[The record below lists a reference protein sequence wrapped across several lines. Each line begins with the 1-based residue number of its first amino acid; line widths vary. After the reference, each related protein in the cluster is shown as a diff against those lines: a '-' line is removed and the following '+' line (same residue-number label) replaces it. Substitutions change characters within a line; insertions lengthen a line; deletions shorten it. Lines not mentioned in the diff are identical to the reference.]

1 MHGNKHFLP
10 QVLTT
15 RRVGCVS
22 ISRVAQLLEGHR
34 FPLSLSVSLSLS
46 SLLMSA
52 AASSSSIPARVLK
65 DIRTILR
72 IKKAFPSFR
81 IPLPTS
87 VSSSSS
93 STTSSS
99 FSVASTSDISIPGA
113 GGDADNKKMRNL
125 RHELMAVIRMHSD
138 SNVNDEKKEA
148 LRAALSS
155 YAELLSRYAV
165 SPYHIS
171 SSPLSV
177 SLSPPSSFFII
188 IVYCKPQRV
197 QVLA

>member
-1 MHGNKHFLP
+1 
-10 QVLTT
+10 
-15 RRVGCVS
+15 
-22 ISRVAQLLEGHR
+22 
-34 FPLSLSVSLSLS
+34 
-46 SLLMSA
+46 MSA

-99 FSVASTSDISIPGA
+99 SFSIASTAGISIPGA

-148 LRAALSS
+148 FSFNADV
-155 YAELLSRYAV
+155 SR
-165 SPYHIS
+165 
-171 SSPLSV
+171 LMD
-177 SLSPPSSFFII
+177 II
-188 IVYCKPQRV
+188 INSLYTKKEVFIRELISNASDSLDKVRFISV
-197 QVLA
+197 